1 MGRRQDKGWGW
12 EMRTKSTQSCFGAHP
27 EHKCTN
33 SKTLFFFS
41 SQIYSLPSPSPAKQP
56 RDGKQETALQK
67 EHQPCRREKRVG
79 PLPGLNPGK
88 GPRSA
93 SKKIRHS
100 LITQSEISDGQ
111 PQGQHSVGTTRPPSQ
126 WSHRGREEGVE
137 PHNPPA

>member
-1 MGRRQDKGWGW
+1 MGLGNEDKG
-12 EMRTKSTQSCFGAHP
+12 HP
-27 EHKCTN
+27 ELLWSPPTPSTN
-33 SKTLFFFS
+33 APTPKRCFFFFFPNLFAPIS
-41 SQIYSLPSPSPAKQP
+41 IPAKQP

-111 PQGQHSVGTTRPPSQ
+111 PQGQHSVGTTRPPSR
-126 WSHRGREEGVE
+126 WSHGGREEGVE